1 MQIFLKE
8 NIPEWSDEE
17 RMQTLFTAFREIRDS
32 NYDTLFI
39 ESNNDKLFFWKNVIY
54 LAQQKKLLNQ
64 NSNLLTFSGKNLDQ
78 FFIRNGLAPSCIGS
92 VINELQ
98 KKGEL
103 LELNTFSNPAGWK
116 LNLLK
121 LVFTPVTWG
130 FSKLI
135 GGDNSDSSELKDVT
149 YVNIF
154 ILKQLCD
161 EILSSHYN
169 SNFYKI
175 DNLVTKF
182 DFISKYKTVNLKGKE
197 VVLSE
202 NDIELVLTQL
212 QRMNSLNLI
221 INDDITMLKFKEKNN
236 KSNKIEFS
244 SSDINVL
251 KLKNSIDIISN
262 QIEQDET
269 KKESIQNKVIECIKN
284 KQKVKALFLLKEKK
298 MVQQFIEKKMSSY
311 STLQN
316 ILLKIQSCE
325 SDNDILNAMKLG
337 SDTLKQYIEEKDL
350 SVDRIDDVFT
360 YIEDTL
366 MDFDE
371 IESTIKQN
379 QSVINNND
387 DEFEEEF
394 NELLKEETQ
403 KNKKPDTVEV
413 KTEENNTITP
423 EDSKVS
429 NMSLDSDT
437 SEKISTKLSSLAI

>member
-1 MQIFLKE
+1 
-8 NIPEWSDEE
+8 
-17 RMQTLFTAFREIRDS
+17 
-32 NYDTLFI
+32 
-39 ESNNDKLFFWKNVIY
+39 
-54 LAQQKKLLNQ
+54 
-64 NSNLLTFSGKNLDQ
+64 
-78 FFIRNGLAPSCIGS
+78 
-92 VINELQ
+92 
-98 KKGEL
+98 
-103 LELNTFSNPAGWK
+103 
-116 LNLLK
+116 

-135 GGDNSDSSELKDVT
+135 GGDNSDNSELKDVT
-149 YVNIF
+149 YVNVT

-161 EILSSHYN
+161 EILNSHYN

-175 DNLVTKF
+175 DNLVTKS

-197 VVLSE
+197 LALSE
-202 NDIELVLTQL
+202 SDIGLVLTQL
-212 QRMNSLNLI
+212 QRMNNLNLI
-221 INDDITMLKFKEKNN
+221 INDDITMLKFKEKND

-262 QIEQDET
+262 QIEQDES

-350 SVDRIDDVFT
+350 SVDRIDDVFS

-403 KNKKPDTVEV
+403 KNKKPDTAEI
-413 KTEENNTITP
+413 KTEENNTTTP
-423 EDSKVS
+423 EDTKVS

-437 SEKISTKLSSLAI
+437 SEKLGTKLSALAI

>member
-1 MQIFLKE
+1 M
-8 NIPEWSDEE
+8 
-17 RMQTLFTAFREIRDS
+17 
-32 NYDTLFI
+32 
-39 ESNNDKLFFWKNVIY
+39 
-54 LAQQKKLLNQ
+54 
-64 NSNLLTFSGKNLDQ
+64 
-78 FFIRNGLAPSCIGS
+78 
-92 VINELQ
+92 
-98 KKGEL
+98 
-103 LELNTFSNPAGWK
+103 
-116 LNLLK
+116 
-121 LVFTPVTWG
+121 
-130 FSKLI
+130 
-135 GGDNSDSSELKDVT
+135 
-149 YVNIF
+149 
-154 ILKQLCD
+154 
-161 EILSSHYN
+161 
-169 SNFYKI
+169 
-175 DNLVTKF
+175 
-182 DFISKYKTVNLKGKE
+182 
-197 VVLSE
+197 
-202 NDIELVLTQL
+202 
-212 QRMNSLNLI
+212 
-221 INDDITMLKFKEKNN
+221 
-236 KSNKIEFS
+236 
-244 SSDINVL
+244 

>member
-1 MQIFLKE
+1 MSSKEMQIFLKE

-221 INDDITMLKFKEKNN
+221 INDDITMLKFKEK
-236 KSNKIEFS
+236 
-244 SSDINVL
+244 
-251 KLKNSIDIISN
+251 
-262 QIEQDET
+262 
-269 KKESIQNKVIECIKN
+269 
-284 KQKVKALFLLKEKK
+284 KQ
-298 MVQQFIEKKMSSY
+298 
-311 STLQN
+311 
-316 ILLKIQSCE
+316 
-325 SDNDILNAMKLG
+325 
-337 SDTLKQYIEEKDL
+337 
-350 SVDRIDDVFT
+350 
-360 YIEDTL
+360 
-366 MDFDE
+366 
-371 IESTIKQN
+371 
-379 QSVINNND
+379 
-387 DEFEEEF
+387 
-394 NELLKEETQ
+394 
-403 KNKKPDTVEV
+403 
-413 KTEENNTITP
+413 
-423 EDSKVS
+423 
-429 NMSLDSDT
+429 
-437 SEKISTKLSSLAI
+437 